1 MSQPTLFPSL
11 VWSVSELTR
20 YLRLRLESDPTLQE
34 IWVQGEISNL
44 SRPASGHLYFTL
56 KDQGAALR
64 CVMWRSDVMRLR
76 MTLQDGLAIEAHG
89 AISIYEPGGQYQLY
103 VDQIRLRGEGEL
115 YREFW
120 RLKQRLE
127 AEGLFDEA
135 RKRPLPRL
143 PRRIGVV
150 TSPSGAALRDILNT
164 LRRRLPLVEVI
175 LAASSVQGAEA
186 PGELIAA
193 LQALN
198 RYAKPDVILLARGGG
213 SIEDLWAFNDEG
225 VVRAVAASKA
235 PVISGVGHQTD
246 FTLVDFAA
254 DLRAPT
260 PTAAAELATPITL
273 EDLLEG
279 LEALEKRLI
288 QAIEEWKG
296 RQEQRLREI
305 QAHLRFLS
313 PSHRLQMGH
322 QRLDDLSRRLDAGV
336 AQGLSREAMRFQGL
350 ERRLQ
355 ALSPMAV
362 LSRGYAILSDPE
374 HGRPIARLE
383 QVRAGMLFLVQLVDG
398 QFEARAGEKKEVR

>member
-1 MSQPTLFPSL
+1 MSYQPALFPPP

-20 YLRLRLESDPTLQE
+20 YLRLMLESDPTLQE

-44 SRPASGHLYFTL
+44 SRPTSGHLYFTL

-103 VDQIRLRGEGEL
+103 VDQIRPRGEGEL
-115 YREFW
+115 YREFL

-175 LAASSVQGAEA
+175 LAASSVQGEEA

-225 VVRAVAASKA
+225 VVRAVAASEA

-279 LEALEKRLI
+279 LDALEKRLI
-288 QAIEEWKG
+288 QAMEEWKG
-296 RQEQRLREI
+296 REEQRLREI

-322 QRLDDLSRRLDAGV
+322 QRLDDLSRRLGAAV
-336 AQGLSREAMRFQGL
+336 AQGLSREAMRLQGL

-374 HGRPIARLE
+374 HGRPIVRLE
-383 QVRAGMLFLVQLVDG
+383 QVRPGMLFLVQLVDG
-398 QFEARAGEKKEVR
+398 QFEAWAREKKEV